1 MIEGLIGRFHSTKN
15 PAVVA
20 CRDFL
25 ARHSMVR
32 DAIRGVLFVVRT
44 IRSAFRHVRER
55 IRNPPDPFRM
65 GVIEARRIGGPLT
78 LSDMERLW
86 QAAAGCKRA
95 LCLGT
100 GAELDQIVAVL
111 RRRARSIT
119 TQSIDHA
126 LNVEAI
132 GWQRDLVAVAARGA
146 DQRCLERIRKKF
158 PDTRIFISNP
168 TGTSQW
174 QDPLAPASPSLRDK
188 VNRKGALRI
197 VMLND
202 VGFQYGAGT
211 AHRRQAASFLLN
223 GWGVSGVAWQPGEE
237 DERPM
242 MVGAGDPGSWGG
254 MVGLPKAHARRGASD
269 DEIIAA
275 VVQKIRSLAPDVVF
289 LGNYHGSGWPIA
301 LLSHLKGLGCLVVAY
316 MHDTYWVTGRCA
328 QPESCT
334 LFRTGCDARCPTAS
348 EHPRLEP
355 DKIAAA
361 WSERA
366 GLFAGPSAIPLV
378 TNSRWTHDLVRQRFG
393 AAARSEI
400 VHLGIDHRLF
410 APVDKSVA
418 RRMLGIPAD
427 RTIVVMGA
435 VNIEERWKGGPIF
448 HAVHRALSDRS
459 DVGLVLFG
467 KASESLSSARSF
479 GMVRDEGMMA
489 LIMNSADIFVSTAT
503 AESFGQTLL
512 EASACAVPCVA
523 LHVGGVGDVIDHG
536 RTGLL
541 VESHSATE
549 VVKAVEA
556 LIADPGLR
564 LEMGKNARLKV
575 EREFTLARQ
584 AEAWVDCL
592 AKLC

>member
-1 MIEGLIGRFHSTKN
+1 MIEGLIGRFHSTKS
-15 PAVVA
+15 PTIVA

-44 IRSAFRHVRER
+44 IRSALRHIGER
-55 IRNPPDPFRM
+55 IRNPPDPFRT

-78 LSDMERLW
+78 LSDMETLW

-100 GAELDQIVAVL
+100 GAELDQIVAVV

-126 LNVEAI
+126 LNVETI

-146 DQRCLERIRKKF
+146 DRSCLERIRKKF
-158 PDTRIFISNP
+158 PDTSIFISVP
-168 TGTSQW
+168 AGTSQP
-174 QDPLAPASPSLRDK
+174 QDPVALAGRTLRDK
-188 VNRKGALRI
+188 LLGKEALRI

-223 GWGVSGVAWQPGEE
+223 GWGVSGVAWRPGEK

-254 MVGLPKAHARRGASD
+254 MVGLPKAHGRRGATD

-275 VVQKIRSLAPDVVF
+275 VVQKISSLAPDVVF
-289 LGNYHGSGWPIA
+289 LGNYHGSGWPIG
-301 LLSHLKGLGCLVVAY
+301 LLSHLKALGCPVVAY

-328 QPESCT
+328 YPESCT

-348 EHPRLEP
+348 EYPRLEP

-361 WSERA
+361 WRERA
-366 GLFAGPSAIPLV
+366 GLFSGPSAIPLV
-378 TNSRWTHDLVRQRFG
+378 ANSRWTHDLIRQRFG

-400 VHLGIDHRLF
+400 VHLGIDHLLF
-410 APVDKSVA
+410 APLDKSIA
-418 RRMLGIPAD
+418 RRILGIPAD
-427 RTIVVMGA
+427 RTIVLMGA
-435 VNIEERWKGGPIF
+435 VNVGERWKGGPIF
-448 HAVHRALSDRS
+448 REVHRALCDRP
-459 DVGLVLFG
+459 DLGLVLFG
-467 KASESLSSARSF
+467 RASERMSSAKSF
-479 GMVRDEGMMA
+479 GFIRDEGTMA
-489 LIMNSADIFVSTAT
+489 LLMNSADIFVSAAT
-503 AESFGQTLL
+503 EESFGQTLL
-512 EASACAVPCVA
+512 EASACGVPSVA
-523 LHVGGVGDVIDHG
+523 LRVGGVDDVINHG

-541 VESHSATE
+541 VQSHSATD
-549 VVKAVEA
+549 VVKAVDE
-556 LIADPGLR
+556 LIANPGLR
-564 LEMGKNARLKV
+564 LEMGKDARAKV
-575 EREFTLARQ
+575 VREFTLERQ